1 MGGAARPS
9 GPGVLALP
17 GLKGAEPTRL
27 SADGIMPISLWH
39 IPHILGVRYT
49 VWFLGGRGGTVVRRP
64 ESIPRSKAAVLAP
77 SVAGLAHGEAPHLP
91 WLSGWRRSCAR
102 SVSPHPQQ
110 PG

>member
-49 VWFLGGRGGTVVRRP
+49 VWFLGGRGG
-64 ESIPRSKAAVLAP
+64 E
-77 SVAGLAHGEAPHLP
+77 GL
-91 WLSGWRRSCAR
+91 W
-102 SVSPHPQQ
+102 
-110 PG
+110 